1 MVYAYMMRILKTI
14 TEGGQI
20 WAHRV
25 RMAKQVLKIAS
36 LTSLLLIGLFFLG
49 SMLQI
54 PSVHY
59 QASAYYLKA
68 QILSGEDSIKVNG
81 PIWRK
86 ISHHSTS
93 QSTLS
98 LKPAVVSKVCKRH
111 FAFLLQQLTQN
122 IIQSLNL
129 GTYTF
134 GITIVFF
141 LIRGLYGRRQQH
153 LNGKQLI
160 SPILL
165 ALKLKLSRKASPFRL
180 GHLPLVKGTETQHLL
195 LSGATGTGKTNA
207 LHSFLPQIRKKH
219 QRAIVV
225 DITGEFVEKYYQPS
239 CDILLN
245 PFDPRSAQWH
255 PWAECSHPSDFKTI
269 AQSFIPSSYRE
280 DENFWRKGAQEVFA
294 AALKALAYS
303 ERTSAL
309 SKLLLHD
316 PLSQLSQA
324 LQGTTATAYL
334 DMAAE
339 KTAGSIR
346 AVASSFLEILEL
358 LPDTDNP
365 FSIRQWLQRSEG
377 WLFLNCSPQHRAS
390 SVPLISAW
398 LSIAISNLLQ
408 LNPDPKRR
416 LWFILDELPR
426 LNRLRDLEN
435 FLTESR
441 KFGGCGVLAIQSP
454 AQLDA
459 IYGKEVTST
468 LIGNCATRV
477 AFAEYD
483 PEIAYRIAKTFGN
496 KEIKEMQE
504 AISYGAHEMRDGVN
518 LAYHT
523 KHLPVVS
530 PTDLQSLNTH
540 QAFVKLPGKFPIT
553 RISFSKIYKL

>member
-1 MVYAYMMRILKTI
+1 MRILKTI

-36 LTSLLLIGLFFLG
+36 LTSLVLIGLFFLG

-54 PSVHY
+54 SSLHY
-59 QASAYYLKA
+59 KASAYYLKA
-68 QILSGEDSIKVNG
+68 QIFAFEDSITVNG
-81 PIWRK
+81 RVWGEITRHPT
-86 ISHHSTS
+86 SHP
-93 QSTLS
+93 TLS
-98 LKPAVVSKVCKRH
+98 LKPAVVSQTCKRH
-111 FAFLLQQLTQN
+111 FSLLIQELTQN
-122 IIQSLNL
+122 VQHSLSL

-134 GITIVFF
+134 SAAILFF
-141 LIRGLYGRRQQH
+141 LLRGLYGRRQQH

-160 SPILL
+160 SPTQLS
-165 ALKLKLSRKASPFRL
+165 LKLKLSRKASLFRL
-180 GHLPLVKGTETQHLL
+180 SNLPLVKGTETQHLL
-195 LSGATGTGKTNA
+195 ISGATGTGKTNA
-207 LHSFLPQIRKKH
+207 LHSFLPQIRNRH

-239 CDILLN
+239 HDIILN
-245 PFDPRSAQWH
+245 PFDSRSAQWH
-255 PWAECSHPSDFKTI
+255 PWAECLHPSDYKTI

-280 DENFWRKGAQEVFA
+280 DENFWRKGAQEVFS
-294 AALKALAYS
+294 AALKAMAYS

-316 PLSQLSQA
+316 SLSQLSHA

-334 DMAAE
+334 DLAAE

-346 AVASSFLEILEL
+346 AVASSFLETLEL

-365 FSIRQWLQRSEG
+365 FSIRQWIQQEQSDG
-377 WLFLNCSPQHRAS
+377 WLFLTCSPQHRAS
-390 SVPLISAW
+390 SIPLISAW

-426 LNRLRDLEN
+426 LNRLKDLEN

-441 KFGGCGVLAIQSP
+441 KFGGCGVLSIQSP
-454 AQLDA
+454 AQLET
-459 IYGKEVTST
+459 IYGKAVTST
-468 LIGNCATRV
+468 LLGNCATRV

-483 PEIAYRIAKTFGN
+483 PEIAYRISKTFGN
-496 KEIKEMQE
+496 KEVKETQE

-518 LAYHT
+518 LSYHT
-523 KHLPVVS
+523 KNLPVVS
-530 PTDLQSLNTH
+530 PTDLQSLAAHN
-540 QAFVKLPGKFPIT
+540 AFIKLPGKFPMT
-553 RISFSKIYKL
+553 QVKFKLKSN

>member
-1 MVYAYMMRILKTI
+1 MRILKTI

-25 RMAKQVLKIAS
+25 RMTKQVLKIAS
-36 LTSLLLIGLFFLG
+36 LTSLVLIGLFFLG

-54 PSVHY
+54 PFMLY
-59 QASAYYLKA
+59 KASAYYLKA
-68 QILSGEDSIKVNG
+68 QIFAFDDSITING
-81 PIWRK
+81 QVWGEITHHPT
-86 ISHHSTS
+86 SH
-93 QSTLS
+93 STLS
-98 LKPAVVSKVCKRH
+98 LKPAVVSQTCKRH
-111 FAFLLQQLTQN
+111 FSLLLQQLTQN
-122 IIQSLNL
+122 VQHSLSL

-134 GITIVFF
+134 SAAILFF
-141 LIRGLYGRRQQH
+141 LLRGLYGRRQQH

-160 SPILL
+160 SPSLL
-165 ALKLKLSRKASPFRL
+165 ALKLKLSRKASPLRL
-180 GHLPLVKGTETQHLL
+180 GNLPLVKGTETQHLL
-195 LSGATGTGKTNA
+195 ISGATGTGKTNA
-207 LHSFLPQIRKKH
+207 LHSFLPQIRNRH

-239 CDILLN
+239 HDIILN
-245 PFDPRSAQWH
+245 PFDSRSAQWH
-255 PWAECSHPSDFKTI
+255 PWAECLHPSDYKTI

-280 DENFWRKGAQEVFA
+280 DENFWRKGAQEVFS
-294 AALKALAYS
+294 AALKALTYS

-316 PLSQLSQA
+316 SLSQLSHA

-346 AVASSFLEILEL
+346 AVASSFLETLEL

-365 FSIRQWLQRSEG
+365 FSIRHWIQQEQSDG
-377 WLFLNCSPQHRAS
+377 WLFLTCSPQHRS
-390 SVPLISAW
+390 SSIPLISTW

-426 LNRLRDLEN
+426 LNRLKDLEN

-441 KFGGCGVLAIQSP
+441 KFGGCGVLSIQSP
-454 AQLDA
+454 AQLET

-468 LIGNCATRV
+468 LLGNCATRV

-483 PEIAYRIAKTFGN
+483 PEIAYRISKTFGN
-496 KEIKEMQE
+496 KEVKETQE

-518 LAYHT
+518 LAYH
-523 KHLPVVS
+523 KRLS
-530 PTDLQSLNTH
+530 PTERM
-540 QAFVKLPGKFPIT
+540 K
-553 RISFSKIYKL
+553 